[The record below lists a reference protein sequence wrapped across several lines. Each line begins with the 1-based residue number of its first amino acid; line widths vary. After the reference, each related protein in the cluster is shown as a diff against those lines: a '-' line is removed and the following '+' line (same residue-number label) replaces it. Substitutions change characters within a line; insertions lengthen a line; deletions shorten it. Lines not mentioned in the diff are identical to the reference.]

1 MTIKLIGAAC
11 IALAAGNTLRTI
23 FVQRRR
29 EEELLRHMVAALTT
43 MAREIR
49 WHHRPIPAILQQLKR
64 DEIVGEYFGEIAL
77 LLDSKNTLQY
87 AWNKVFN
94 DFPLERE
101 TMLNIG
107 VAGDEEQ
114 LTASLENAV
123 ESLQRAL
130 ELRRSKRPEQT
141 KLCVAA
147 AMSAAGGLILLLL

>member
-1 MTIKLIGAAC
+1 MTVKLIGAAC

-29 EEELLRHMVAALTT
+29 EDALLRHMAAALTS

-64 DEIVGEYFGEIAL
+64 DEIVGEYFGEITL
-77 LLDSKNTLQY
+77 LLNSKNTLQY
-87 AWNKVFN
+87 AWNKVFSE
-94 DFPLERE
+94 FPIERE
-101 TMLNIG
+101 TTMN
-107 VAGDEEQ
+107 VSVTGDEEQ
-114 LTASLENAV
+114 LTVSLENAAA
-123 ESLQRAL
+123 SLQRAL
-130 ELRRSKRPEQT
+130 ELRRSKRPEQM

>member
-23 FVQRRR
+23 FLQRRQ
-29 EEELLRHMVAALTT
+29 EEALLRHMAAALTT

-64 DEIVGEYFGEIAL
+64 DEVVGEYFEEITI

-87 AWNKVFN
+87 TWNKVFS
-94 DFPLERE
+94 DFLLERE
-101 TMLNIG
+101 TILNISI
-107 VAGDEEQ
+107 AGDEEQ
-114 LTASLENAV
+114 LIASLENAA

-130 ELRRSKRPEQT
+130 EQRRSKRPEQT
-141 KLCVAA
+141 KLYVAA